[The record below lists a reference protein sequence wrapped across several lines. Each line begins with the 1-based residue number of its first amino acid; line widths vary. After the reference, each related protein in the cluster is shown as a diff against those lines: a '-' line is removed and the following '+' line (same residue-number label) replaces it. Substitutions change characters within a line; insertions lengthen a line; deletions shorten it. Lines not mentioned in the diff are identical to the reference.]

1 MTNQK
6 SFLSNLIWRFLE
18 RCGAQLVT
26 FIVSIVLARILDP
39 AVYGTIALVTV
50 ITTILQVFVDS
61 GFSTALIQ
69 KKDADET
76 DFSTVFYFN
85 IVMCLGL
92 YALLYL
98 IAPWIAAFY
107 EMPDLT
113 LIIRVL
119 GLTLIV
125 SGLKS
130 VQQAYVSRHMLFK
143 KFFFSTIGGT
153 IAAAVVGI
161 GMAVYGFGVWALVGQ
176 YLVNL
181 IAGTAVLWVTV
192 KWRPKKLFSWQ
203 RLKGLFS
210 FGWKI
215 LLSSLLDTV
224 YKDIRQLIIGK
235 KYSSEDL
242 AFYNRGQQFPGLI
255 VTNINS
261 SIDSVLFPMMSKEQK
276 DKSAVKAMTRRAIKT
291 SSFIMWPLMVGLGVC
306 AEPVVRLLLTEKWI
320 FCVPYLRIFC
330 FTYAFYP
337 IHTANLNAIKAMG
350 RSDLFLRLE
359 VIKKIIGVALLL
371 STMWFG
377 VLVMA
382 YSLLLSTVISSFVN
396 SFPNKKLLG
405 YSYLEQIKDM
415 LPSMLLAGVMGAIVF
430 GVQFIGIADIWTLMI
445 QVPLGVLIYIVGAK
459 LLKMESF
466 EYILNLAKSFLN
478 KRKSGQGATNVQ
490 PIAQKPTLEQIE
502 EFLNA
507 VDKDFPVAL
516 SQKTDL
522 KEYAK
527 KLYENATIC
536 CECQNGVI
544 AAMVA
549 GYTKN
554 LSENLAFVS
563 IMATRKECRGQG
575 RASKQLAKFLQECQK
590 VGANGVHVY
599 AVESNL
605 PAVATYQKLGFERYQ
620 IPDEPRPYDL
630 HLIKRFKEQEE

>member
-1 MTNQK
+1 M
-6 SFLSNLIWRFLE
+6 SNLIWRFLE

-39 AVYGTIALVTV
+39 TVYGTIALVTV

-61 GFSTALIQ
+61 GFSTALVQ
-69 KKDADET
+69 KKDADDT

-85 IVMCLGL
+85 IATCV
-92 YALLYL
+92 LLYVL
-98 IAPWIAAFY
+98 LFFAAPLIAAFY

-113 LIIRVL
+113 PVIRVL

-130 VQQAYVSRHMLFK
+130 VQQAYVSKHMLFK

-161 GMAVYGFGVWALVGQ
+161 GMAIYGFGVWALVGQ

-181 IAGTAVLWVTV
+181 IAGTAVLWITV

-215 LLSSLLDTV
+215 LVSGLLETL
-224 YKDIRQLIIGK
+224 YQDIRQLIIGK

-242 AFYNRGQQFPGLI
+242 AFYNRGQQFPSLI

-261 SIDSVLFPMMSKEQK
+261 SIDSVLFPVMSKEQK
-276 DKSAVKAMTRRAIKT
+276 DKSTVKAMTRRAIKT

-306 AEPVVRLLLTEKWI
+306 AEPIVRLLLTDKWI

-350 RSDLFLRLE
+350 RSDLYLRLE
-359 VIKKIIGVALLL
+359 IIKKTIGVILLL

-382 YSLLLSTVISSFVN
+382 YSLLLSTIVSSFVN
-396 SFPNKKLLG
+396 AFPNKKLLG
-405 YSYLEQIKDM
+405 YSYIEQIKDI
-415 LPSMLLAGVMGAIVF
+415 LPSILLAGVMGVVVF
-430 GVQFIGIADIWTLMI
+430 CVQFIHLADIWTLII
-445 QVPLGVLIYIVGAK
+445 QVTLGALIYIVGAK

-466 EYILNLAKSFLN
+466 EYIWNLAKSFLK
-478 KRKSGQGATNVQ
+478 KRKSVQ
-490 PIAQKPTLEQIE
+490 KTQPAQLAQPVQKPTVKEIE
-502 EFLNA
+502 AFLYA
-507 VDKDFPVAL
+507 VDKDFPVAI
-516 SQKTDL
+516 SEKVDL

-527 KLYENATIC
+527 KLFDNATFC
-536 CECQNGVI
+536 YEYQNGVI

-549 GYTKN
+549 GYTHN
-554 LSENLAFVS
+554 LTENLAFVS
-563 IMATRKECRGQG
+563 IMATRKEYRGQG
-575 RASKQLAKFLQECQK
+575 LASKQLAKFLEESRK
-590 VGANGVHVY
+590 AGAKGVHVY

-605 PAVATYQKLGFERYQ
+605 PAVATYKKLGFERYAPQ
-620 IPDEPRPYDL
+620 GEPRPEDL
-630 HLIKRFKEQEE
+630 HLITYFKEKKE

>member
-1 MTNQK
+1 MADQK
-6 SFLSNLIWRFLE
+6 NFLSNLIWRFLE

-39 AVYGTIALVTV
+39 TVYGTIALVTV

-61 GFSTALIQ
+61 GLGTALVQ
-69 KKDADET
+69 KKNADDT

-85 IVMCLGL
+85 VAMCVSL
-92 YALLYL
+92 YALLFVA
-98 IAPWIAAFY
+98 APLIAAFY

-113 LIIRVL
+113 PVIRVL

-130 VQQAYVSRHMLFK
+130 VQQAYVSKHMLFK

-161 GMAVYGFGVWALVGQ
+161 GMAIYGFGVWALVGQ

-181 IAGTAVLWVTV
+181 IAGTAVLWITV

-210 FGWKI
+210 FGWK
-215 LLSSLLDTV
+215 LLVSSLLDTI

-242 AFYNRGQQFPGLI
+242 AFYNRGQQFPSLI

-261 SIDSVLFPMMSKEQK
+261 SIDSVLFPVMSKEQK
-276 DKSAVKAMTRRAIKT
+276 DKSTVKAMTRRAIKT

-306 AEPVVRLLLTEKWI
+306 AEPIVRLLLTDKWI

-359 VIKKIIGVALLL
+359 VVKKVIGVILLL

-377 VLVMA
+377 VLIMA
-382 YSLLLSTVISSFVN
+382 YSLLLSTIISSFVN
-396 SFPNKKLLG
+396 AFPNNKLLG
-405 YSYLEQIKDM
+405 YRYIEQIKDM
-415 LPSMLLAGVMGAIVF
+415 LPSMLLAGVMGVVVF
-430 GVQFIGIADIWTLMI
+430 CVQFISLADIWTLII
-445 QVPLGVLIYIVGAK
+445 QVTLGALIYIVGAR

-466 EYILNLAKSFLN
+466 EYIWNLAKSFLK
-478 KRKSGQGATNVQ
+478 KRKSVQ
-490 PIAQKPTLEQIE
+490 TTHLAQPVQKPTVEEIE
-502 EFLNA
+502 AFLND
-507 VDKDFPVAL
+507 VDKDFPVAI
-516 SQKTDL
+516 SEKVNL
-522 KEYAK
+522 KEYAE
-527 KLYENATIC
+527 KLFDKATIF
-536 CECQNGVI
+536 CEYQNGVL
-544 AAMVA
+544 ASMVA
-549 GYTKN
+549 GYT
-554 LSENLAFVS
+554 ENLKNNLAYIA
-563 IMATRKECRGQG
+563 IMATRKESRGQG
-575 RASKQLAKFLQECQK
+575 HAEKLLGRFIDYSRNNGAK
-590 VGANGVHVY
+590 GVHVY

-605 PAVATYQKLGFERYQ
+605 PAVATYKKLGFERYEPQ
-620 IPDEPRPYDL
+620 GEPRPEDL
-630 HLIKRFKEQEE
+630 HLITYFKEKEE